1 MTQHNTGSF
10 TTPDGLSI
18 YTQNWLPADEP
29 KAIVLIAHGLGE
41 HSDRYVH
48 VGNAL
53 TQRGYGVY
61 TLDHRGHGRSE
72 GLRVYFDNFQNPVD
86 DLKLYFDSIR
96 AQHPGKDIFLYGH
109 SMGSLIS
116 LYFTLRYQSE
126 LAGLIISGTPLTI
139 DQPYPQFA
147 LKALGFLDTRF
158 PQMPLAALSAR
169 GVSRDKAI
177 VTAYEKDPLVA
188 NSRVR
193 VRMTYQMASSA
204 RELRGKVQ
212 DITLPLLVLHGTAD
226 PICPVSGGKLLYQTV
241 QSPDKT
247 LKLYEGLYHEVH
259 NEPEQE
265 TVLADVGKWLESRT

>member
-1 MTQHNTGSF
+1 MTQHNTGNF
-10 TTPDGLSI
+10 KTADGLTI
-18 YTQNWLPADEP
+18 YTQNWLPESEP

-48 VGNAL
+48 VANHL
-53 TQRGYGVY
+53 IQLGYAVY

-72 GLRVYFDNFQNPVD
+72 GLRVYFEDFQHPVN
-86 DLKLYFDSIR
+86 DLKAYFDAIK
-96 AQHPGKDIFLYGH
+96 QTYPDKKIFLYGH

-139 DQPYPQFA
+139 DMPYPSFV
-147 LKALGFLDTRF
+147 LNVLHRLDGRF
-158 PQMPLAALSAR
+158 PQMPLAGLSAK

-193 VRMTYQMASSA
+193 VRMTYQMAASA
-204 RELRGKVQ
+204 RELRGLVDQ
-212 DITLPLLVLHGTAD
+212 ITLPLLVLHGTAD
-226 PICPVSGGKLLYQTV
+226 RVCPVSGGKRLYEDA
-241 QSPDKT
+241 QSTDKT

-265 TVLADVGKWLESRT
+265 TVLADVSNWLESHT